1 MNEDRLA
8 SLEARIE
15 ELERRIG
22 SMPPS
27 PTRPVAPGALWA
39 PVEGQGPSG
48 AGAVGLPVS
57 PARRS
62 NEQLSTR
69 LLAWAGG
76 LALIIGAILF
86 LSLAFTRG
94 WIGPEASVL
103 IGLVGGGAAVAA
115 GGYLFDRSKG
125 TPALALIAVGVGTAS
140 LALSAGTQ
148 AYHLFPVEIGLAGFA
163 LLAIATTVIAARS
176 NSQTVA
182 ALGLVAVGAAPPLV
196 GAPATLLA
204 LLFGGAALLA
214 TTILGLRRT
223 WPWPPALVLLVTVP
237 QLAEWLNDDQPVPL
251 ALAAVAAFWTLSA
264 VASRSGANGGPL
276 LPRSPFRGIHA
287 ATLIM
292 LVAGAW
298 FTFEAIRWVL
308 RDSDGLRIVLLAALV
323 AAHAVIAVQRLTRR
337 GGEDPY
343 GLLVGGIGTV
353 VLAVAIATEATGPW
367 QPIGN
372 LALSALGAAAFA
384 FGLVRRRRIARR
396 FGLGL
401 LALVT
406 VKVFVVDLGS
416 VDVAYRVLSFLGMG
430 LVLLGSAFLAG
441 RFRETPVI
449 ESVEEGG
456 PSAPA

>member
-1 MNEDRLA
+1 VNEDRLA
-8 SLEARIE
+8 SLEARID

-22 SMPPS
+22 SMPAS
-27 PTRPVAPGALWA
+27 PARPVAPGALWA
-39 PVEGQGPSG
+39 SVEGQSPSG
-48 AGAVGLPVS
+48 AGAPVLS
-57 PARRS
+57 VSRTPRS
-62 NEQLSTR
+62 SEQLSTR

-103 IGLVGGGAAVAA
+103 IGLVGGSAAVAG

-125 TPALALIAVGVGTAS
+125 TPALALIGVGVGTSS

-148 AYHLFPVEIGLAGFA
+148 AYHLFPAEIGLVGFA
-163 LLAIATTVIAARS
+163 LLAAATTVIAVRS

-204 LLFGGAALLA
+204 LFFAGATLLA

-223 WPWPPALVLLVTVP
+223 WPWPPALVLLVTIP
-237 QLAEWLNDDQPVPL
+237 QLAAWLSADQPVAL
-251 ALAAVAAFWTLSA
+251 ALAAIAGFWTLSA

-276 LPRSPFRGIHA
+276 LPRSPHHAIHA
-287 ATLIM
+287 ATAIM
-292 LVAGAW
+292 LVVGAW
-298 FTFEAIRWVL
+298 VTFEAIRYIL
-308 RDSDGLRIVLLAALV
+308 RDSDAPRILLLAALV
-323 AAHAVIAVQRLTRR
+323 AAYAVIAAERLIRR

-343 GLLVGGIGTV
+343 GLLVGGVGMV

-372 LALSALGAAAFA
+372 LALGALGAATFA
-384 FGLVRRRRIARR
+384 VGVVRRRRVARR

-401 LALVT
+401 LSLVT

-441 RFRETPVI
+441 RFREPPVI
-449 ESVEEGG
+449 ESVEEVG
-456 PSAPA
+456 PGAPT